1 MYRNKSGFH
10 GGREAGGCKASPLL
24 ELSSSV
30 LSQSESSLGGPCEE
44 EQKCSEV
51 RLSRSGRSLDS
62 MVFRHQI
69 PSVRARPGCDLQLP
83 DKNTANL
90 LTILHALYQGPL
102 RLCPG
107 GTGLTY

>member
-30 LSQSESSLGGPCEE
+30 LSQSESSILGGPCEE

-51 RLSRSGRSLDS
+51 LLSCSR
-62 MVFRHQI
+62 
-69 PSVRARPGCDLQLP
+69 CY
-83 DKNTANL
+83 K
-90 LTILHALYQGPL
+90 
-102 RLCPG
+102 
-107 GTGLTY
+107 